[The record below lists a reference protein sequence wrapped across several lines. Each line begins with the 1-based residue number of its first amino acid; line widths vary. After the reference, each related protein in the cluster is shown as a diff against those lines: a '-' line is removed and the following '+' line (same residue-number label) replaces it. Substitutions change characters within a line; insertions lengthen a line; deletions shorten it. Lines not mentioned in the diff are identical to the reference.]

1 MARTRKYSDF
11 TEDEKQQ
18 FANKIAKD
26 LNKALYQ
33 TGGNIEGGTQEAS
46 VASIANV
53 IRTIGGPNA
62 SELVD
67 KVSAAKNEKGA
78 SYFKK
83 GGGNLRSALVKDYS
97 YGDEDAIL
105 NAFGYATDNT
115 FGDSDQAALAKLG
128 KGINNSSFKDFGRV
142 TSLDDLPEGAGAL
155 VTNVSET
162 EQDIPEFY
170 DLGFKPMD
178 FYEEGD
184 PDFVGAP
191 NPYKTGGSVTG
202 TGTSTGTG
210 TGGSTP
216 KPNTDKV
223 DALKAARDKQV
234 RLSGAEGPY
243 GYKGGYDQMVKDQ
256 AILKPTRLGQREA
269 DGGFRLRSAA
279 ERQARIREGQF
290 DMQEPKR
297 IVMENFRNRYGDGAG
312 GSRLEQEMKQ
322 FQKDTGVK
330 DPLKLESDTKNKEA
344 VARDLKRAKER
355 KEVLNRYRV
364 KEPEPYGKEV
374 AALNTE
380 DRAKVMGMVREEEK
394 NKNSGVNNYLGK

>member
-1 MARTRKYSDF
+1 MADNRKYSDF

-18 FANKIAKD
+18 FANKLAKD

-33 TGGNIEGGTQEAS
+33 TGDGVQGGTQEAS
-46 VASIANV
+46 VSSIANL

-67 KVSAAKNEKGA
+67 RVSASKNEKGV

-83 GGGNLRSALVKDYS
+83 GGGNLRSALIGDYS

-105 NAFGYATDNT
+105 NAFGYATDDA

-128 KGINNSSFKDFGRV
+128 KGINNSSFKEFGRL

-170 DLGFKPMD
+170 DLGFKPMK
-178 FYEEGD
+178 YLEEGD
-184 PDFVGAP
+184 SDFVGAP
-191 NPYKTGGSVTG
+191 NPNKTGGSVTG
-202 TGTSTGTG
+202 TGTGTG
-210 TGGSTP
+210 TATP

-312 GSRLEQEMKQ
+312 GSRLEQERKQ
-322 FQKDTGVK
+322 FEKDTGM
-330 DPLKLESDTKNKEA
+330 EAEATERMTRAGEEA
-344 VARDLKRAKER
+344 VGLQRQRQQRQK
-355 KEVLNRYRV
+355 VLDKYRV
-364 KEPEPYGKEV
+364 KEPEPMSPEV
-374 AALNTE
+374 AKGFE
-380 DRAKVMGMVREEEK
+380 DTEK
-394 NKNSGVNNYLGK
+394 NRKRMKKILGS

>member
-26 LNKALYQ
+26 LNIALYQ
-33 TGGNIEGGTQEAS
+33 TLQNRPSGGTQEATVS
-46 VASIANV
+46 SIANV

-67 KVSAAKNEKGA
+67 RVSAAKNEKGV

-83 GGGNLRSALVKDYS
+83 GGGNLRSALAKDYS

-105 NAFGYATDNT
+105 NAFGYATDAM

-128 KGINNSSFKDFGRV
+128 KGINSSSFKDFGRV

-202 TGTSTGTG
+202 TGTGTSTG

-256 AILKPTRLGQREA
+256 SILKPTRLGQRDA

-312 GSRLEQEMKQ
+312 GSRLEQERKQ
-322 FQKDTGVK
+322 FEKDTGM
-330 DPLKLESDTKNKEA
+330 EAEATERMTRAGEEA
-344 VARDLKRAKER
+344 VGLQRQRQQRQK
-355 KEVLNRYRV
+355 VLDKFRV
-364 KEPEPYGKEV
+364 KEPEPMSPEV
-374 AALNTE
+374 AKGFE
-380 DRAKVMGMVREEEK
+380 DTEK
-394 NKNSGVNNYLGK
+394 NRKRMKKILGS

>member
-26 LNKALYQ
+26 LNKSLYQ

-53 IRTIGGPNA
+53 IRTMGGAKA

-67 KVSAAKNEKGA
+67 RVSAAKNEKGV

-83 GGGNLRSALVKDYS
+83 GGGNLRSALANDYS

-105 NAFGYATDNT
+105 NAFGYATDAM

-128 KGINNSSFKDFGRV
+128 KGINNSSFKEFGRV

-184 PDFVGAP
+184 SEFIGAP
-191 NPYKTGGSVTG
+191 NPYKTGGSVT
-202 TGTSTGTG
+202 TPKTGTG
-210 TGGSTP
+210 TGTATP

-243 GYKGGYDQMVKDQ
+243 GYRGGYDQMVKDQ
-256 AILKPTRLGQREA
+256 SILKPTRLGQREA

-290 DMQEPKR
+290 DMQEPQR
-297 IVMENFRNRYGDGAG
+297 IVMKNFRDRYGDGAG
-312 GSRLEQEMKQ
+312 GSRLEQEIKQ
-322 FQKDTGVK
+322 FQEDTGKIAGGRVD
-330 DPLKLESDTKNKEA
+330 DPLKLESDT
-344 VARDLKRAKER
+344 RAKEQMKAFSKTATDR
-355 KEVLNRYRV
+355 QKVLDKYRV
-364 KEPEPYGKEV
+364 KEPEPMSAKV
-374 AALNTE
+374 AKGFEDTE
-380 DRAKVMGMVREEEK
+380 DNRKRMK
-394 NKNSGVNNYLGK
+394 KILGS